1 MLLGAHVSI
10 SGGIFYAP
18 LRGQEIGSNT
28 IQIFTKNANQWKARR
43 ILPDEIEKFQESR
56 TSANISP
63 VVAHDSYLINL
74 ASPDSEQWEKSLQ
87 AFLEEMERAES
98 LKIPYLVTH
107 PGAHKDAGEEGGLR
121 KLIESFNILHRKTKG
136 FQLKILL
143 ETTAGQGSAL
153 GYRFEHI
160 AQIIKSLEEPHR
172 MGVCF
177 DTCHAYAAGYN
188 IKEEKGY
195 FQTWENFDRLI
206 GLPQLK
212 VIHLNDSKKG
222 LGSRIDRHE
231 HIGKGVLGLEL
242 FKRLL
247 HDQRFQ
253 NISMI
258 LETPGGQ
265 PEDKMNLDTLNA
277 LLNN

>member
-1 MLLGAHVSI
+1 MLLGAHLSI

-18 LRGQEIGSNT
+18 LRGQEIGCNT
-28 IQIFTKNANQWKARR
+28 IQIFTKNATQWKARK
-43 ILPDEIEKFQESR
+43 ISPDEIEKFQENLISY
-56 TSANISP
+56 NIAP

-74 ASPDSEQWEKSLQ
+74 ASPDNEQWQKSLQ

-98 LKIPYLVTH
+98 LRIPYLVTH
-107 PGAHKDAGEEGGLR
+107 PGSHRDAGEEAGLK
-121 KLIESFNILHRKTKG
+121 KLIESFNILHRKTRG
-136 FQLKILL
+136 FQLKLLL
-143 ETTAGQGSAL
+143 ETTAGQGSTL

-160 AQIIKSLEEPHR
+160 AQIIKEMEEPER
-172 MGVCF
+172 MGVCL
-177 DTCHAYAAGYN
+177 DTCHTYAAGYN

-195 FQTWENFDRLI
+195 NKTWEDFERII
-206 GLPQLK
+206 GLSRLK
-212 VIHLNDSKKG
+212 AIHLNDSKKG
-222 LGSRIDRHE
+222 LGSHIDRHE

-253 NISMI
+253 DIPLI

-265 PEDKMNLDTLNA
+265 PEHKMNLDTLKA
-277 LLNN
+277 LLH